1 MDDRRRQKIR
11 NTVAFVALI
20 LISSAVGILVVLNEA
35 LVTLVLPGLEI
46 EAPLVVFLGFAAL
59 FGVILASLV
68 LWLRLRRLRQKIA
81 DLREQNHAL
90 KVEVEQLRTAP
101 MRDFY

>member
-1 MDDRRRQKIR
+1 MDDRRRQQIR
-11 NTVAFVALI
+11 NIVAFAALI
-20 LISSAVGILVVLNEA
+20 VISSAVGILVVLNEE
-35 LVTLVLPGLEI
+35 LVTLALPGVRI
-46 EAPLVVFLGFAAL
+46 EAPLVVLLGISAL
-59 FGVILASLV
+59 FGVAIASLI

-81 DLREQNHAL
+81 QLREQNHAL

>member
-11 NTVAFVALI
+11 NIVAFAALI
-20 LISSAVGILVVLNEA
+20 VISSAVGILVVLNED
-35 LVTLVLPGLEI
+35 LVTLALPGIQI
-46 EAPLVVFLGFAAL
+46 EAPLVVLLGIAAL
-59 FGVILASLV
+59 FGVVLASLV